1 MTTKGIGDGHNG
13 QVGHLLCFTSP
24 SSCLMII
31 SVKMMIIMII
41 MIIMMIIMMKIKM
54 IIMMITRPA
63 LFYASLKL
71 LHPVN
76 NAGSTR
82 GHFRHA
88 TF

>member
-31 SVKMMIIMII
+31 SVKMMIIT
-41 MIIMMIIMMKIKM
+41 IIMMIIRM

-63 LFYASLKL
+63 LFYPSLKL
-71 LHPVN
+71 LHPVH
-76 NAGSTR
+76 NAGST
-82 GHFRHA
+82 GSHFRHA

>member
-31 SVKMMIIMII
+31 SVKILIMMMMMIIMLII
-41 MIIMMIIMMKIKM
+41 LMMMM

-76 NAGSTR
+76 NAGST
-82 GHFRHA
+82 GSHFRHA

>member
-13 QVGHLLCFTSP
+13 QVGHMLCSTPP

-41 MIIMMIIMMKIKM
+41 MMIIMMN
-54 IIMMITRPA
+54 TRPA

-76 NAGSTR
+76 NAGST
-82 GHFRHA
+82 GSHFRHA